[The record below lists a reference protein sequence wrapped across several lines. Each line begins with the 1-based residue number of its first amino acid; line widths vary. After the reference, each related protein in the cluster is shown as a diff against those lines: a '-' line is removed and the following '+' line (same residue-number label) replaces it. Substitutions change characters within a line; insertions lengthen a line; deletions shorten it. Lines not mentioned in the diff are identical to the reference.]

1 MARVLT
7 TETVDAHDRL
17 AYWNEAVSAAYVQ
30 LTCDAPGRDV
40 VGEIRVDSLA
50 TLELSRVT
58 ATAQHLRR
66 TPSLIATAAEDY
78 FLVSIQTEGVG
89 AIVQDGRTAALQPG
103 DFALYDS
110 TRPYELHFESGFQ
123 QYVLMLPGPT
133 LRSQLRA
140 APELTARGVR
150 GSRGAGHLMI
160 EMIRTL
166 ATDIGVLEPA
176 AAAAVAQSVEHIVV
190 AGLSSLGPDAPVP
203 EPELAARREQI
214 KACARARLRDPGLT
228 VAAIAAQLHT
238 SVSTLHRAFAG
249 EPCSISEWI
258 WRSGSMRCVPIS
270 AIPRCATAR
279 SATSHSRGG
288 SSMRRTSA
296 GPSRRGSAARPATSA
311 SVRPAAAPR
320 TGATTGRGR

>member
-7 TETVDAHDRL
+7 TETVHARERL
-17 AYWNEAVSAAYVQ
+17 EYWNEAVSDAYVR

-40 VGEIRVDSLA
+40 VGDIRVDSLA

-58 ATAQHLRR
+58 ATAQHVRR

-89 AIVQDGRTAALQPG
+89 AIVQDGRTAVLQPG

-110 TRPYELHFESGFQ
+110 TRPYELRFDSDFQ

-140 APELTARGVR
+140 APELTARGVH

-166 ATDIGVLEPA
+166 AADIGVLEPA

-190 AGLSSLGPDAPVP
+190 AGLSSLAPDAPVP

-214 KACARARLRDPGLT
+214 KACVRARLRDPGLT
-228 VAAIAAQLHT
+228 VAAIAAGLHT
-238 SVSTLHRAFAG
+238 SASTLHRAFAG

-258 WRSGSMRCVPIS
+258 WAQRLDAVRTDLCDPALRHRTIGDLAFSWGFVDASHFSRAFKARFGC
-270 AIPRCATAR
+270 TAR
-279 SATSHSRGG
+279 DVRLGQAGG
-288 SSMRRTSA
+288 STTNCRNDR
-296 GPSRRGSAARPATSA
+296 SR
-311 SVRPAAAPR
+311 
-320 TGATTGRGR
+320 